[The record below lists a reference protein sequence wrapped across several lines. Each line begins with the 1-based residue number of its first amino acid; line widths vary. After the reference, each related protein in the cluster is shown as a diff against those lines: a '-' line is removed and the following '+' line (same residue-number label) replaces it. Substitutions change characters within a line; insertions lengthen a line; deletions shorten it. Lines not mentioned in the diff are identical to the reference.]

1 MKTVCFCQ
9 MDSPVK
15 RILIKNEWVGP
26 KNTLHPRWKNYC
38 GRNFK
43 VASTQSPLLW
53 KGISMHRKQFFSW
66 RFSLRQSYF
75 VWTYLLIVLIVL
87 FTLITVGT
95 RVSSRTQTAITFDS
109 KTALTSAII
118 LTVVYNAGALQ
129 PKE

>member
-1 MKTVCFCQ
+1 
-9 MDSPVK
+9 
-15 RILIKNEWVGP
+15 
-26 KNTLHPRWKNYC
+26 
-38 GRNFK
+38 
-43 VASTQSPLLW
+43 
-53 KGISMHRKQFFSW
+53 MHRKQLFSW

>member
-1 MKTVCFCQ
+1 M
-9 MDSPVK
+9 
-15 RILIKNEWVGP
+15 
-26 KNTLHPRWKNYC
+26 
-38 GRNFK
+38 
-43 VASTQSPLLW
+43 ASTQSPLLW

>member
-1 MKTVCFCQ
+1 
-9 MDSPVK
+9 
-15 RILIKNEWVGP
+15 
-26 KNTLHPRWKNYC
+26 
-38 GRNFK
+38 
-43 VASTQSPLLW
+43 
-53 KGISMHRKQFFSW
+53 MHRKQFFSW